1 LISALI
7 FILYRQVINYDFIN
21 FDDPTYVTENHLVMQ
36 GLTPEALSE
45 SFSSL
50 YASNWHP
57 LTWISHMIDL
67 ELFGMN
73 PGMHHLVN
81 VLFHVMN
88 ALLLFLVLGKMSG
101 STWRSAAVAVLFA
114 VHPLHVESVAWIAE
128 RKDVLSAF
136 FWLLTLMGYV
146 RYVRH
151 KSFRNYFLIIVFY
164 ILGLAS
170 KPMLVTLPFTLLL
183 LDFWPLR
190 RWNPPKTANH
200 FSSAGKSGESPAG
213 LILEKLPLFL
223 LAFISCVIT
232 LYAQKDAI
240 KTFELFP
247 WTTRI
252 SNAVVSYIT
261 YLEKTVWP
269 FDLSIFYPFHDLPP
283 LKVAFSAAALVVISG
298 IVYALRKKSP
308 YLIVGW
314 LWFLGTL
321 IPVIGL
327 VQVGGQSMADKY
339 TYMPLTGLFI
349 MSVWGIADCL
359 EKRTSAKTVLVI
371 LSFFP
376 LAFFSAATF
385 HQAGFWKN
393 SETLFQHALAITRD
407 NDIALYDL
415 GISAEKKGDTESA
428 IAYYQEALKI
438 NPRLYGARNNLGV
451 LLAGKGKTDESIQ
464 HFLAALKSNPR
475 PDDAYYNLGMVYYR
489 NGDIP
494 RAIDCFQK
502 AIREN
507 KNHKKA
513 SDMLMEAR
521 EKSPK

>member
-1 LISALI
+1 
-7 FILYRQVINYDFIN
+7 
-21 FDDPTYVTENHLVMQ
+21 
-36 GLTPEALSE
+36 
-45 SFSSL
+45 
-50 YASNWHP
+50 
-57 LTWISHMIDL
+57 
-67 ELFGMN
+67 
-73 PGMHHLVN
+73 
-81 VLFHVMN
+81 VLD
-88 ALLLFLVLGKMSG
+88 KMSQRI
-101 STWRSAAVAVLFA
+101 WRSAAVAVLFA

-128 RKDVLSAF
+128 RKDVLSTF
-136 FWLLTLMGYV
+136 FWLLTLMSYV

-151 KSFRNYFLIIVFY
+151 PSFKAYGLMTVFY

-170 KPMLVTLPFTLLL
+170 KPMLVTLPFTLML
-183 LDFWPLR
+183 LDFWPLQ
-190 RWNPPKTANH
+190 RWNLPRAAHNFP
-200 FSSAGKSGESPAG
+200 SAGKSGKSLAG
-213 LILEKLPLFL
+213 LTLEKLPLFL

-247 WTTRI
+247 LTTRI
-252 SNAVVSYIT
+252 SNALVSYMT

-283 LKVAFSAAALVVISG
+283 LKVALSAAALAVISR
-298 IVYALRKKSP
+298 IVYAFRKKSP
-308 YLIVGW
+308 YLMVGW

-339 TYMPLTGLFI
+339 TYIPLTGIFI

-376 LAFFSAATF
+376 LAFYSAVTF

-393 SETLFQHALAITRD
+393 SETLFKHALETTHG

-415 GISAEKKGDTESA
+415 GISSEKKGDTESA
-428 IAYYQEALKI
+428 IVYYQEALKI
-438 NPRLYGARNNLGV
+438 NPRLYGAHNNLGV

-475 PDDAYYNLGMVYYR
+475 QDDAYYNLGMVYYR

-507 KNHKKA
+507 KYHKKA
-513 SDMLMEAR
+513 VDMLVEAR
-521 EKSPK
+521 KKSPK